1 MHELPLVFFTVFT
14 QSAVGA
20 FILLLIGGAMG
31 LVAPRRKAIGLFSV
45 MCLFGLGVIV
55 GTFHVGHS
63 PMSNEIV
70 LSAAFAALGG
80 LGALGLLL
88 NRATPLC
95 NALVWLAAIVGVV
108 FLYAVPQIYQ
118 LPTVATWRSSYTTA
132 MMILTPLIGGGALA
146 ALFGVRRL
154 GLLVSVLAILVSFC
168 LRPGYMA
175 TLMSAD
181 SALTAAQHSW
191 FTAQAILLAAG
202 VVGVVVCACLKS
214 SAAVLAMTAVVVIAA
229 ELAGRIAFYNLWTL
243 PM

>member
-1 MHELPLVFFTVFT
+1 
-14 QSAVGA
+14 
-20 FILLLIGGAMG
+20 
-31 LVAPRRKAIGLFSV
+31 
-45 MCLFGLGVIV
+45 
-55 GTFHVGHS
+55 
-63 PMSNEIV
+63 
-70 LSAAFAALGG
+70 
-80 LGALGLLL
+80 ALGLLL

-202 VVGVVVCACLKS
+202 VVGVVVCARLKS